1 MAALHISF
9 LHFEPGGLS
18 AGHMGSCS
26 STSLFFCSSTGGL
39 EFANFDNRGEV
50 LHRVSRFFCFFG
62 LLKLKK
68 DTSSLLTSSSK
79 FFASSVASPVF

>member
-9 LHFEPGGLS
+9 LHFEPGELS

-39 EFANFDNRGEV
+39 EVAILDNPNDREATGFDAATFVKSQE
-50 LHRVSRFFCFFG
+50 
-62 LLKLKK
+62 
-68 DTSSLLTSSSK
+68 
-79 FFASSVASPVF
+79 

>member
-9 LHFEPGGLS
+9 LHFEPRGLS

-26 STSLFFCSSTGGL
+26 SASLSFCSSTGEL

-62 LLKLKK
+62 LLKK
-68 DTSSLLTSSSK
+68 DSSSLLTSSSRS
-79 FFASSVASPVF
+79 ASSVASPVF

>member
-18 AGHMGSCS
+18 AGYMGSCS

-39 EFANFDNRGEV
+39 EVAILDNRSAV
-50 LHRVSRFFCFFG
+50 LHRVSSFFCFFR
-62 LLKLKK
+62 LLKKV
-68 DTSSLLTSSSK
+68 TSSLLTSSSK
-79 FFASSVASPVF
+79 SASSVASPVF

>member
-9 LHFEPGGLS
+9 LNFEPGELS

-39 EFANFDNRGEV
+39 EFAILDNRSAV
-50 LHRVSRFFCFFG
+50 LHRVSSFFCFFR
-62 LLKLKK
+62 LLKK
-68 DTSSLLTSSSK
+68 DTSSLLTSSKS
-79 FFASSVASPVF
+79 ASSVASPVF

>member
-26 STSLFFCSSTGGL
+26 STYLFFCSSTGGL

-62 LLKLKK
+62 LLKK
-68 DTSSLLTSSSK
+68 DSSSLLTSSSK